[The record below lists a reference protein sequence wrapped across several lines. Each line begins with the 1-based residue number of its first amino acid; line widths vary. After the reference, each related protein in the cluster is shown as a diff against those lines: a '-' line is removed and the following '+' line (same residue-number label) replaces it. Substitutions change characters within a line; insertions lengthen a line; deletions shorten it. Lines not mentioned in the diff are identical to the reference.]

1 MKKIILSS
9 LILISLCSVP
19 SVTPTLA
26 SEISSDVVENLS
38 PISRAA
44 VVKLWFNGI
53 PPKTYK
59 GKPRINYYK
68 YQGGYIG
75 VYSRI

>member
-1 MKKIILSS
+1 MKKSVLGLLIMFFLFNVSS
-9 LILISLCSVP
+9 S
-19 SVTPTLA
+19 TLTFA
-26 SEISSDVVENLS
+26 SEVPCDVVEDS
-38 PISRAA
+38 IPISRAA

-59 GKPRINYYK
+59 GKTRINYYK

-75 VYSRI
+75 VYSKI